1 MNTEAAPPDITLW
14 RKEERARLLAARQ
27 ALSPEYRDR
36 QTAAITAG
44 LDRLIGAGL
53 IVGCY
58 WPIRAE
64 PDLRPW
70 MRERAAR
77 GLRLALPVAVAH
89 AVPLKY
95 REWRPGAAMA
105 HGLWKIPYPADGAE
119 VAPDV
124 LLAPV
129 VGFDAANY
137 RLGYG
142 GGFFDRTLAASQPRP
157 RAIGVG
163 YTCAAIPTIHPQ
175 PHDIPLDC
183 IVTGAVS
190 WQVPP

>member
-1 MNTEAAPPDITLW
+1 MNTEASTLDVGLW

-27 ALSPEYRDR
+27 ALAPEYRATL
-36 QTAAITAG
+36 TALIAAR
-44 LDRLIGAGL
+44 LDEIIGSDPDL

-70 MRERAAR
+70 MRARAAR

-89 AVPLKY
+89 GVPLQY
-95 REWRPGAAMA
+95 REWHPGATMA

-119 VAPDV
+119 VAPGV
-124 LLAPV
+124 VLAPV
-129 VGFDAANY
+129 VGFDPAGY

-142 GGFFDRTLAASQPRP
+142 GGFFDRTLAAAHPRP

-163 YTCAAIPTIHPQ
+163 YPGMAIPTIHPQ
-175 PHDIPLDC
+175 PHDIPLEC
-183 IVTGAVS
+183 VVTGATD
-190 WQVPP
+190 PR